1 MIFLTKRRYNFHI
14 HNEKLYLCRLLKTGI
29 MLKKL
34 LPLFIVNC
42 LLIISFIPVTSAQN
56 DYWNAVQ
63 QDYINRQDITE
74 EIRDQIGMYNLKSV
88 GQSRNMYRYLM
99 FLYAYMPQSDLADYD
114 FGFFEKQVSTA
125 MEARK
130 TFSWGKDI
138 PEDIFRHFV
147 VVYRVNNENLDT
159 ARSYIFHQ
167 LKDRIKNMSMYD
179 AALEVNHWCH
189 EYVDY
194 QPADVRTSAPLA
206 TLKTSHGRCGEEST
220 LTVTALRAV
229 GIPARQCYTP
239 RWAHCDDNHAWVE
252 VWVNGKWWFLGA
264 CEPDPDLNMGW
275 FAYPSTRT
283 MMVHTNVFGRYE
295 GPEEV
300 NKKTQYYSCI
310 NVLSNYADTVRMT
323 VTVVDGEHRPIKDAL
338 VRFKLYNY
346 AEYYTLASKLTD
358 ENGQASLV
366 TGKGDLL
373 VWASKNG
380 MYGYDK
386 IDGRIAKECTIM
398 LWPNYITTPHL
409 IPMND
414 VYTVNYTIVPP
425 VGNPDITAPD
435 PDRQARCDQR
445 KQYEDSLR
453 EAYRATFPTRAR
465 TDQYHNEY
473 FTPEEFYDI
482 IHRSEGN
489 YAEILRFLQNH
500 SKKEKGLYLKDF
512 VASLAD
518 KDLRDTKA
526 VVLESLL
533 QYHYGKGYDIY
544 PKDVFIKGVLSPR
557 ISNELLRY
565 PDATLWIDPLDVL
578 GSSPTV
584 AQMRQ
589 YTLDSIVVDPDCNY
603 YNCPISP
610 SGVCRYKRA
619 DAHSRDIFF
628 VALCREHCVPAYMD
642 NSNGDIFAWEN
653 GKWNLVTFEE
663 KPVEKYKT
671 LILNNPNKMGYY
683 TQYTLQRFENG
694 EFVSFDFEND
704 PRVETNPI
712 VLSVPVGYYCLSLGE
727 RHDDGSVFSQM
738 QFFNVTKDTTVRDI
752 RWEKNQDV
760 VVFAHVRESAG
771 TINMKKTKVGNV
783 SLANILKKSGKEHVI
798 LCLGKPGTEPVNH
811 LMKEIA
817 AKQDGYET
825 WNGPMFFVKKE
836 GQWKSEP
843 RQPKNLNVIEEG
855 YAELVAIFKKTL
867 NGELSEWSPM
877 CFVIDRD
884 GHIVYF
890 SEGYNIGVGDRM
902 LEIVK

>member
-1 MIFLTKRRYNFHI
+1 MY
-14 HNEKLYLCRLLKTGI
+14 
-29 MLKKL
+29 KKS
-34 LPLFIVNC
+34 LPLLIFNFLIC
-42 LLIISFIPVTSAQN
+42 FLLASTAFAQN
-56 DYWNAVQ
+56 DYWRAVYLDCQ
-63 QDYINRQDITE
+63 NRPGVSQNIHEKISNYRIMSDIRS
-74 EIRDQIGMYNLKSV
+74 RDIAQ
-88 GQSRNMYRYLM
+88 YLT

-114 FGFFEKQVSTA
+114 FEFFEQQVKVA
-125 MEARK
+125 LEARN
-130 TFSWGKDI
+130 TFSWGKSI
-138 PEDIFRHFV
+138 PDDIFRHFV

-252 VWVNGKWWFLGA
+252 VWVDGKWWFLGA

-310 NVLSNYADTVRMT
+310 NVLSNYADTIHLT
-323 VTVVDGEHRPIKDAL
+323 ITVVDSQNNPIKDAL

-373 VWASKNG
+373 VWVSKG
-380 MYGYDK
+380 DK
-386 IDGRIAKECTIM
+386 FNFYKVDGRVENERTIVF
-398 LWPNYITTPHL
+398 TPREKPWDKL
-409 IPMND
+409 ELLEDIVD
-414 VYTVNYTIVPP
+414 FTIVPP
-425 VGNPDITAPD
+425 VGNPDIPAPD
-435 PDRQARCDQR
+435 PVRQALCDQR
-445 KQYEDSLR
+445 KHYEDSLR
-453 EAYRATFPTRAR
+453 EAYRAIFPTEAWVKA
-465 TDQYHNEY
+465 HLKNEY
-473 FTPEEFYDI
+473 FTDEELYDI
-482 IHRSEGN
+482 VRRSEGN
-489 YAEILRFLQNH
+489 YLEIILFLQKYD
-500 SKKEKGLYLKDF
+500 KKEDGLYLKEF
-512 VASLAD
+512 INALSD
-518 KDLRDTKA
+518 KDLRDTKWQT
-526 VVLESLL
+526 LERQLTY
-533 QYHYGKGYDIY
+533 YHEGDYPLDVYFKGIL
-544 PKDVFIKGVLSPR
+544 PAR
-557 ISNELLRY
+557 ISNELIRGWRSAMSRGFHLFDEDRSIKTIY
-565 PDATLWIDPLDVL
+565 DFVKKT
-578 GSSPTV
+578 
-584 AQMRQ
+584 
-589 YTLDSIVVDPDCNY
+589 IVVDNECNY

-610 SGVCRYKRA
+610 IGVIRFNRA

-628 VALCREHCVPAYMD
+628 VALCRALNKPCYLD
-642 NSNGDIFAWEN
+642 NASNEIYAWEN

-663 KPVEKYKT
+663 KPVEEYKT

-712 VLSVPVGYYCLSLGE
+712 VLSVPAGYYCLSLGE
-727 RHDDGSVFSQM
+727 RRSDGSVLSQM
-738 QFFNVTKDTTVRDI
+738 QFFDVTKDTTI
-752 RWEKNQDV
+752 RATG
-760 VVFAHVRESAG
+760 FVREISDPYESQEMAYLG
-771 TINMKKTKVGNV
+771 VVSMDKAKVGNKT
-783 SLANILKKSGKEHVI
+783 LAEIRDKIGKNHII

-811 LMKEIA
+811 LMKEMA
-817 AKQDGYET
+817 VKQSEYEA
-825 WNGPMFFVKKE
+825 WNGAILFVKKE
-836 GQWKSEP
+836 GKWKSEP
-843 RQPKNLNVIEEG
+843 KQPKNLTVIEEG
-855 YAELVAIFKKTL
+855 YDELVEIFTKAL
-867 NGELSEWSPM
+867 NGELAGRNPM

>member
-1 MIFLTKRRYNFHI
+1 MN
-14 HNEKLYLCRLLKTGI
+14 
-29 MLKKL
+29 KKL
-34 LPLFIVNC
+34 FVIVNC
-42 LLIISFIPVTSAQN
+42 LLFCLLSSSAVAQD
-56 DYWNAVQ
+56 DYWSSVYLDCQ
-63 QDYINRQDITE
+63 NRPGVSQNIYEKISNYRIMSDI
-74 EIRDQIGMYNLKSV
+74 
-88 GQSRNMYRYLM
+88 QSRDMAQYLT

-114 FGFFEKQVSTA
+114 FEFFEDQVKVA
-125 MEARK
+125 LEARN
-130 TFSWGKDI
+130 TFSWGKTI
-138 PEDIFRHFV
+138 PDDIFRHFV

-167 LKDRIKNMSMYD
+167 LKDRIKDMSMYD

-206 TLKTSHGRCGEEST
+206 TLKTSLGRCGEEST

-252 VWVNGKWWFLGA
+252 VWVDGKWWFLGA

-300 NKKTQYYSCI
+300 NKKTRYYSCI
-310 NVLSNYADTVRMT
+310 NVLSNYADTVHLT
-323 VTVVDGEHRPIKDAL
+323 VTVVDEQHQPVKDAL

-346 AEYYTLASKLTD
+346 AEYYTLAAKLTD
-358 ENGQASLV
+358 ENGRASLV

-373 VWASKNG
+373 VWVSKDDRYNF
-380 MYGYDK
+380 YKVDC
-386 IDGRIAKECTIM
+386 RVENEPTIVF
-398 LWPNYITTPHL
+398 TPREKPWEKL
-409 IPMND
+409 ELLEDIVD
-414 VYTVNYTIVPP
+414 FTIVPP
-425 VGNPDITAPD
+425 VGNPDIPAPD
-435 PDRQARCDQR
+435 PARQARCDQR

-453 EAYRATFPTRAR
+453 EAYRATFPTEAWVKA
-465 TDQYHNEY
+465 NLKSEY
-473 FTPEEFYDI
+473 FTDEELYDI
-482 IHRSEGN
+482 VRRSEGN
-489 YAEILRFLQNH
+489 YAEIIKFLQKH
-500 SKKEKGLYLKDF
+500 SKKEKGLYLKEF

-518 KDLRDTKA
+518 KDLRDTEGDL
-526 VVLESLL
+526 LETLL
-533 QYHYGKGYDIY
+533 KYHFGYGYDKY
-544 PKDVFIKGVLSPR
+544 PKDVFIKGILSSR

-565 PDATLWIDPLDVL
+565 GDATLWKEPYNVL
-578 GSSPTV
+578 GAKPTV

-589 YTLDSIVVDPDCNY
+589 YTLDSIVVDPECNY

-610 SGVCRYKRA
+610 SGVCWLKRA

-628 VALCREHCVPAYMD
+628 VALCRAHLVPAYMD

-663 KPVEKYKT
+663 KPVEEYKT
-671 LILNNPNKMGYY
+671 LMIFNDDKWGYY
-683 TQYTLQRFENG
+683 TQFTLQRFENG
-694 EFVSFDFEND
+694 EFVSYDFEND

-712 VLSVPVGYYCLSLGE
+712 VLSVPAGYYCLSLGE
-727 RHDDGSVFSQM
+727 RQSDGSVLSQM
-738 QFFNVTKDTTVRDI
+738 QIFDVTKDTTMRATGI
-752 RWEKNQDV
+752 
-760 VVFAHVRESAG
+760 VRE
-771 TINMKKTKVGNV
+771 INDVFVYDSEKDAYFVDMTKAKVGNKT
-783 SLANILKKSGKEHVI
+783 LAEIRDKIGKEHII

-811 LMKEIA
+811 LMKEMA
-817 AKQDGYET
+817 AKQSEYEA
-825 WNGPMFFVKKE
+825 WNGAICFVMKE
-836 GQWKSEP
+836 GKWKSEP
-843 RQPKNLNVIEEG
+843 NQPINLTVIEEG
-855 YAELVAIFKKTL
+855 YDELVELFTKAM
-867 NGELSEWSPM
+867 NGELAGRSPM

>member
-1 MIFLTKRRYNFHI
+1 MKRAVLSCLVIFVWICSSQTAF
-14 HNEKLYLCRLLKTGI
+14 
-29 MLKKL
+29 
-34 LPLFIVNC
+34 
-42 LLIISFIPVTSAQN
+42 AQT

-63 QDYINRQDITE
+63 QDYQNRTDIPKYVRE
-74 EIRDQIGMYNLKSV
+74 KIGNYEIKSDIHSRDMGN
-88 GQSRNMYRYLM
+88 YLE
-99 FLYAYMPQSDLADYD
+99 FLYAYMPMSDLADYD
-114 FGFFEKQVSTA
+114 FEFFEDQVKVA
-125 MEARK
+125 MEARE
-130 TFSWGKDI
+130 TFSWGKTI
-138 PEDIFRHFV
+138 PDDIFRHFV

-167 LKDRIKNMSMYD
+167 LKDRIKGMSMYD

-252 VWVNGKWWFLGA
+252 VWVDGKWWFLGA

-300 NKKTQYYSCI
+300 NKKTKYYSCI

-323 VTVVDGEHRPIKDAL
+323 VTVVDGQHKPIKDAL

-346 AEYYTLASKLTD
+346 AEYYTLAAKLTD

-373 VWASKNG
+373 IWVTKDD
-380 MYGYDK
+380 MYAYDK
-386 IDGRIAKECTIM
+386 IDGRIENRHTIV
-398 LWPNYITTPHL
+398 LKPESKIAGQPEHREYWH
-409 IPMND
+409 D
-414 VYTVNYTIVPP
+414 FTIVPP
-425 VGNPDITAPD
+425 TGNPDIPAPD
-435 PDRQARCDQR
+435 AARQARCDQR
-445 KQYEDSLR
+445 KQYEDALR
-453 EAYRATFPTRAR
+453 EAYRATFPTRAQ

-473 FTPEEFYDI
+473 FNPEEFYDI

-489 YAEILRFLQNH
+489 YAEILKFLQKH
-500 SKKEKGLYLKDF
+500 SKKEDGLYLKEF

-526 VVLESLL
+526 ETLESQLT
-533 QYHYGKGYDIY
+533 YYKEGDY
-544 PKDVFIKGVLSPR
+544 PQDVFIKGILPAR
-557 ISNELLRY
+557 ISNELIRDWRGALNSNSELSHLNRSVNSIF
-565 PDATLWIDPLDVL
+565 DFVKK
-578 GSSPTV
+578 
-584 AQMRQ
+584 
-589 YTLDSIVVDPDCNY
+589 SIVVDNDCNY

-610 SGVCRYKRA
+610 IGVALNRKA

-628 VALCREHCVPAYMD
+628 VALCREHGVPAYMD
-642 NSNGDIFAWEN
+642 NSNGDIFVWEN

-683 TQYTLQRFENG
+683 TQYTLQSFENG
-694 EFVSFDFEND
+694 EFISFDFEND

-712 VLSVPVGYYCLSLGE
+712 VLSVPAGYYCLSLGE

-738 QFFNVTKDTTVRDI
+738 QFFNVTADTTVRDI
-752 RWEKNQDV
+752 RFVGEEYYPYAPQDQEHIGKVTLEEMV
-760 VVFAHVRESAG
+760 VG
-771 TINMKKTKVGNV
+771 GPT
-783 SLANILKKSGKEHVI
+783 LAQIQEITGKEHII
-798 LCLGKPGTEPVNH
+798 LCMGTPGTEPVNH

-817 AKQDGYET
+817 AKKSEYEA
-825 WNGPMFFVKKE
+825 WNGAIIFVMKE
-836 GQWKSEP
+836 DKWKSEP
-843 RQPKNLNVIEEG
+843 NQPKNLMVAEG
-855 YAELVAIFKKTL
+855 GYDELVDIFKKAL
-867 NGELSEWSPM
+867 DGELAGRNPM

>member
-1 MIFLTKRRYNFHI
+1 MHRKFLSFLILNCTI
-14 HNEKLYLCRLLKTGI
+14 LWA
-29 MLKKL
+29 L
-34 LPLFIVNC
+34 LPMA
-42 LLIISFIPVTSAQN
+42 SAQN
-56 DYWNAVQ
+56 DYWNAVNK
-63 QDYINRQDITE
+63 DYQNRTDIPKYVRERMDNTWFWALDTE
-74 EIRDQIGMYNLKSV
+74 KIDGDLAK
-88 GQSRNMYRYLM
+88 YLT
-99 FLYAYMPQSDLADYD
+99 FLYAYMPMSDIADYD
-114 FGFFEKQVSTA
+114 FEFFKDQVKVA
-125 MEARK
+125 MEARE
-130 TFSWGKDI
+130 TFPWGKTI
-138 PEDIFRHFV
+138 PDDIFRHFV

-167 LKDRIKNMSMYD
+167 LKERIKNMSMYD

-206 TLKTSHGRCGEEST
+206 TLRTSHGRCGEEST

-252 VWVNGKWWFLGA
+252 VWVDGKWWFLGA

-310 NVLSNYADTVRMT
+310 NVLSNYADTVRVT
-323 VTVVDGEHRPIKDAL
+323 VTVVDGQHKPIKDAL

-346 AEYYTLASKLTD
+346 AEYYTLAAKQTD

-373 VWASKNG
+373 IWVTKDD

-386 IDGRIAKECTIM
+386 IDGRIENQHTIVLKPEAKTAGQPE
-398 LWPNYITTPHL
+398 LGEYWQ
-409 IPMND
+409 D
-414 VYTVNYTIVPP
+414 FTIVPP
-425 VGNPDITAPD
+425 VGNPDIPAPD
-435 PDRQARCDQR
+435 PARQARCDRR

-453 EAYRATFPTRAR
+453 EAYRATFPTEAWVKA
-465 TDQYHNEY
+465 NLKSEY
-473 FTPEEFYDI
+473 FTDEELYDI
-482 IHRSEGN
+482 VRRSEGN
-489 YAEILRFLQNH
+489 YAEIIKFLQKH
-500 SKKEKGLYLKDF
+500 SKKEDGLYLKEF
-512 VASLAD
+512 VAALAD
-518 KDLRDTKA
+518 KDLRDTEA
-526 VVLESLL
+526 GILESFLA
-533 QYHYGKGYDIY
+533 YHREGYAKY
-544 PKDVFIKGVLSPR
+544 PKDVFIKGILSPR

-565 PDATLWIDPLDVL
+565 GDATLWKEPYNVL
-578 GSSPTV
+578 GAKPTV

-610 SGVCRYKRA
+610 SGVCWLKRA

-628 VALCREHCVPAYMD
+628 VALCREHGVPAYMD

-663 KPVEKYKT
+663 KPVEEYKT
-671 LILNNPNKMGYY
+671 LVLNNPNKMGYY

-712 VLSVPVGYYCLSLGE
+712 VLSVPAGRYCLSLGK
-727 RHDDGSVFSQM
+727 RSDNGSVFSQM
-738 QFFNVTKDTTVRDI
+738 QFFDVTKDTTKRRVDFI
-752 RWEKNQDV
+752 REVQDSFLPV
-760 VVFAHVRESAG
+760 GVYGIINLKETEVGGRPLSSILESS
-771 TINMKKTKVGNV
+771 K
-783 SLANILKKSGKEHVI
+783 KEHII
-798 LCLGKPGTEPVNH
+798 LCLGTPGTEPVNH

-825 WNGPMFFVKKE
+825 WYGPMFFVMKE
-836 GQWKSEP
+836 GQWKREP
-843 RQPKNLNVIEEG
+843 REPRNLRIITEG
-855 YAELVAIFKKTL
+855 YDELVKIFTKALDGNLAGL
-867 NGELSEWSPM
+867 NPM
-877 CFVIDRD
+877 CFVIDKK
-884 GHIVYF
+884 GQILYF

-902 LEIVK
+902 LEVIKNEE

>member
-1 MIFLTKRRYNFHI
+1 MCKKMKRIIIPFVYFIILTI
-14 HNEKLYLCRLLKTGI
+14 PT
-29 MLKKL
+29 
-34 LPLFIVNC
+34 LF
-42 LLIISFIPVTSAQN
+42 AQN

-63 QDYINRQDITE
+63 QDFNGRSGIS
-74 EIRDQIGMYNLKSV
+74 RDVRHAIGQYMVKSDFR
-88 GQSRNMYRYLM
+88 SRDMAQYLT

-114 FGFFEKQVSTA
+114 FDFFEQQVKLA
-125 MEARK
+125 CEARE
-130 TFSWGKDI
+130 TFSWGKNI
-138 PEDIFRHFV
+138 PDDIFRHFV
-147 VVYRVNNENLDT
+147 VVYRVNNEDLDT
-159 ARSYIFHQ
+159 ARAYIFHQ
-167 LKDRIKNMSMYD
+167 LKNRIKNMSMYD

-206 TLKTSHGRCGEEST
+206 TLRTSHGRCGEEST

-275 FAYPSTRT
+275 FAYPATRT

-300 NKKTQYYSCI
+300 NKKTKYYSCI
-310 NVLSNYADTVRMT
+310 NVLSNYADTVQMT
-323 VTVVDGEHRPIKDAL
+323 VTVVDGQHKPVKDAL

-346 AEYYTLASKLTD
+346 AEYYTLAAKQTD

-373 VWASKNG
+373 IWVTKDD
-380 MYGYDK
+380 MYAYDK
-386 IDGRIAKECTIM
+386 IDGRVENKHTIVLKPEAKIAGQPEHREY
-398 LWPNYITTPHL
+398 WQ
-409 IPMND
+409 D
-414 VYTVNYTIVPP
+414 FTIVPP
-425 VGNPDITAPD
+425 VGNPNIPAPD
-435 PDRQARCDQR
+435 PARQARCDQR
-445 KQYEDSLR
+445 KHYEDSLR
-453 EAYRATFPTRAR
+453 ETYRAAFPTRAQ
-465 TDQYHNEY
+465 TDQYYNEY
-473 FTPEEFYDI
+473 FTQEEFYDV

-489 YAEILRFLQNH
+489 HAEILKFLQKH
-500 SKKEKGLYLKDF
+500 SKKEDGLYLKEF

-518 KDLRDTKA
+518 KDLRDTKGDL
-526 VVLESLL
+526 LESLL
-533 QYHYGKGYDIY
+533 VRDLGEY
-544 PKDVFIKGVLSPR
+544 PKDVFIKGILSPR

-565 PDATLWIDPLDVL
+565 GNATLYKNPYNVL
-578 GSSPTV
+578 GANPTV

-610 SGVCRYKRA
+610 SGVCWKKRT

-628 VALCREHCVPAYMD
+628 VALCREHGVPAYMD

-663 KPVEKYKT
+663 KPIEKYKT
-671 LILNNPNKMGYY
+671 LILHNPNKMGYY

-704 PRVETNPI
+704 PRVESNPI
-712 VLSVPVGYYCLSLGE
+712 VLSVPAGYYCLSLGE
-727 RHDDGSVFSQM
+727 RHSDGSVFSQM
-738 QFFNVTKDTTVRDI
+738 QFFNVTKDTTELTIVFFRRI
-752 RWEKNQDV
+752 QDSSLPV
-760 VVFAHVRESAG
+760 GVYGKV
-771 TINMKKTKVGNV
+771 NMKKTEADGRTL
-783 SLANILKKSGKEHVI
+783 SSILKNSKKEHII
-798 LCLGKPGTEPVNH
+798 LCLGMPGTEPVNH

-817 AKQDGYET
+817 AKQEDYET

-836 GQWKSEP
+836 GLWKSEES
-843 RQPKNLNVIEEG
+843 QPKNLRIISEG
-855 YAELVAIFKKTL
+855 YDELVEIFTEAL
-867 NGELSEWSPM
+867 DGELAGRNPM
-877 CFVIDRD
+877 CFVIDKK
-884 GHIVYF
+884 GNIIYF
-890 SEGYNIGVGDRM
+890 SEGYNIGVGSAM
-902 LEIVK
+902 LEKVKDAISQ

>member
-1 MIFLTKRRYNFHI
+1 MSFLVFY
-14 HNEKLYLCRLLKTGI
+14 
-29 MLKKL
+29 
-34 LPLFIVNC
+34 C
-42 LLIISFIPVTSAQN
+42 LLLGLSMSPVVAQN
-56 DYWNAVQ
+56 DYWRAVYLDYRDRPGVS
-63 QDYINRQDITE
+63 QDVSEKISNYRIMSDIHS
-74 EIRDQIGMYNLKSV
+74 RDMAQ
-88 GQSRNMYRYLM
+88 YLT

-114 FGFFEKQVSTA
+114 FEFFEDQVKVA
-125 MEARK
+125 LEARN
-130 TFSWGKDI
+130 TFSWGKII
-138 PEDIFRHFV
+138 PDDIFRHFV

-159 ARSYIFHQ
+159 ARAYIFHQ

-252 VWVNGKWWFLGA
+252 VWVDGKWWFLGA

-300 NKKTQYYSCI
+300 NKKTKYYSCI

-323 VTVVDGEHRPIKDAL
+323 VTVVDAQQNPIKDAL

-346 AEYYTLASKLTD
+346 AEYYTLAAKLTD
-358 ENGQASLV
+358 ENGRASLV

-373 VWASKNG
+373 VWVSKDD
-380 MYGYDK
+380 MYAYDK
-386 IDGRIAKECTIM
+386 IDGRIENQQTIVLKPEAKIAGEPEHREY
-398 LWPNYITTPHL
+398 WH
-409 IPMND
+409 D
-414 VYTVNYTIVPP
+414 FTIVPP
-425 VGNPDITAPD
+425 VGNPDIPAPD
-435 PDRQARCDQR
+435 PARQARCDRR

-453 EAYRATFPTRAR
+453 EAYRATFPTEAWVKA
-465 TDQYHNEY
+465 NLKSEY
-473 FTPEEFYDI
+473 FTDEELYDI
-482 IHRSEGN
+482 VHRSEGN
-489 YAEILRFLQNH
+489 YAEIIKFLQKH
-500 SKKEKGLYLKDF
+500 SKKKEGLYLKEF

-518 KDLRDTKA
+518 KDLRDTEGDL
-526 VVLESLL
+526 LESLL
-533 QYHYGKGYDIY
+533 RYHHGNGYDKY
-544 PKDVFIKGVLSPR
+544 PKDVFIKGILSPR

-565 PDATLWIDPLDVL
+565 RDATLYKGPYNVL
-578 GSSPTV
+578 GSRPTV

-610 SGVCRYKRA
+610 SGVCWLKRT

-628 VALCREHCVPAYMD
+628 VALCREHGVPAYMD

-663 KPVEKYKT
+663 KPVEDYKT
-671 LILNNPNKMGYY
+671 LILRNPNKMGYY
-683 TQYTLQRFENG
+683 TQYTLQRFANG

-712 VLSVPVGYYCLSLGE
+712 VLSVPAGYYCLSLGK

-738 QFFNVTKDTTVRDI
+738 QFFNVTKDTT
-752 RWEKNQDV
+752 EKYLDFFRKIQDRSLPLGV
-760 VVFAHVRESAG
+760 Y
-771 TINMKKTKVGNV
+771 GNV
-783 SLANILKKSGKEHVI
+783 NLKKIEVGGRSLSSVLKSSKKEYII
-798 LCLGKPGTEPVNH
+798 LCLGTPGSEPVNH

-817 AKQDGYET
+817 AKQEGYET
-825 WNGPMFFVKKE
+825 WNGPMFFVMKE
-836 GQWKSEP
+836 GIWKSEP
-843 RQPKNLNVIEEG
+843 GQPKNLRVIEEN
-855 YAELVAIFKKTL
+855 YTELVEIFSKALDK
-867 NGELSEWSPM
+867 ELGKRSPM
-877 CFVIDRD
+877 CFVIDKK
-884 GHIVYF
+884 GQILYF

-902 LEIVK
+902 LEVVKGR

>member
-1 MIFLTKRRYNFHI
+1 MN
-14 HNEKLYLCRLLKTGI
+14 
-29 MLKKL
+29 KKL
-34 LPLFIVNC
+34 FVIVNC
-42 LLIISFIPVTSAQN
+42 LLFCLLSSSAVAQD
-56 DYWNAVQ
+56 DYWSSVYLDCQ
-63 QDYINRQDITE
+63 NRPGVSQNIYEKISNYRIMSDI
-74 EIRDQIGMYNLKSV
+74 
-88 GQSRNMYRYLM
+88 QSRDMAQYLT

-114 FGFFEKQVSTA
+114 FEFFEDQVKVA
-125 MEARK
+125 LEARN
-130 TFSWGKDI
+130 TFSWGKTI
-138 PEDIFRHFV
+138 PDDIFRHFV

-167 LKDRIKNMSMYD
+167 LKDRIKDMSMYD

-252 VWVNGKWWFLGA
+252 VWVDGKWWFLGA

-300 NKKTQYYSCI
+300 NKKTKYYSCI

-323 VTVVDGEHRPIKDAL
+323 VTVVNEQNKPIKDAL

-346 AEYYTLASKLTD
+346 AEYYTLAAKLTD

-373 VWASKNG
+373 IWVTKDDL
-380 MYGYDK
+380 YGYDK
-386 IDGRIAKECTIM
+386 IDGRIENNHTIV
-398 LWPNYITTPHL
+398 LKPETKIAGQPDHREYWH
-409 IPMND
+409 D
-414 VYTVNYTIVPP
+414 FTIVPP
-425 VGNPDITAPD
+425 AGNPDIPVPD
-435 PDRQARCDQR
+435 AARQARCDQR

-453 EAYRATFPTRAR
+453 EAYRATFPTEAWVKA
-465 TDQYHNEY
+465 HLKNEY
-473 FTPEEFYDI
+473 FTDEELYDI
-482 IHRSEGN
+482 VRRSEGN
-489 YAEILRFLQNH
+489 YLEIIQFLQKYD
-500 SKKEKGLYLKDF
+500 KKEDGLYLKEF
-512 VASLAD
+512 VNALSD
-518 KDLRDTKA
+518 KDLRDTKWQT
-526 VVLESLL
+526 LERQLTY
-533 QYHYGKGYDIY
+533 YHEGDYPLDVYFKGIL
-544 PKDVFIKGVLSPR
+544 PAR
-557 ISNELLRY
+557 ISNELIRGWRGVMSRGFHLFDEDRSLKAIY
-565 PDATLWIDPLDVL
+565 DFVKRT
-578 GSSPTV
+578 
-584 AQMRQ
+584 
-589 YTLDSIVVDPDCNY
+589 IVVDNECNY

-610 SGVCRYKRA
+610 VGVICFNRA

-628 VALCREHCVPAYMD
+628 VALCRALNKPCYLD
-642 NSNGDIFAWEN
+642 NASNEIYAWEN
-653 GKWNLVTFEE
+653 GKWNLVTFED

-671 LILNNPNKMGYY
+671 IVLHNDRKMGYY

-712 VLSVPVGYYCLSLGE
+712 VLSVPAGYYCLSLGK
-727 RHDDGSVFSQM
+727 RFDDGSVFSQM
-738 QFFNVTKDTTVRDI
+738 QFFNVTKDTTERYIDFFRKI
-752 RWEKNQDV
+752 QDSSLPLGV
-760 VVFAHVRESAG
+760 YG
-771 TINMKKTKVGNV
+771 IINLKKIEVGGRTL
-783 SLANILKKSGKEHVI
+783 SSILKSSKKQHII
-798 LCLGKPGTEPVNH
+798 LCLGTPGTEPVNH
-811 LMKEIA
+811 LMKEVA
-817 AKQDGYET
+817 AKQEGYES

-836 GQWKSEP
+836 GTWKSETG
-843 RQPKNLNVIEEG
+843 QPKNLTVIEEG
-855 YAELVAIFKKTL
+855 YAELVEIFSKAL
-867 NGELSEWSPM
+867 GRELGKRSPM
-877 CFVIDRD
+877 CFVIDKK
-884 GHIVYF
+884 GNIVYF